1 MFRCLLIN
9 GCSGVWGLGDKEAVW
24 NPTNQELVRMVWPA
38 GFPRMSDCFEQ
49 IYQLGMDPPFSSG
62 SCLTDDV
69 ASRWLYLEQP
79 ELAVSKE
86 SFPRESY
93 VKF

>member
-1 MFRCLLIN
+1 
-9 GCSGVWGLGDKEAVW
+9 
-24 NPTNQELVRMVWPA
+24 
-38 GFPRMSDCFEQ
+38 MSDCFEQ